1 LAGIATSLNRFQQF
15 HRRSAHPATI
25 MGALRSPPPMSQSFP
40 PFAPFSAPPTA
51 AALAS
56 VRVLW
61 CDADAARAARAKRLL
76 AGRATVEVTAD
87 AATALA
93 SARGVLPDL
102 VVAAASARALAA
114 ALRADIRLGAVPLV
128 LLAAGEAEAEAL
140 ARELA
145 PADVLAEPL
154 SDPALAARLRAQIEI
169 LSLRRALAEKELESE
184 TWLGLALKASGLGV
198 WHARLGAG
206 ELHMDANLAVMFGW
220 PAAPRRVRDEEWL
233 ARIHPEDRPRVMAE
247 LAVRRRD
254 LRPLE
259 IDFRTV
265 LPDGS
270 SRALAVLGAVVRHA
284 DEVAYRSVGVARD
297 VTERARDAERQQL
310 LLGELNHRVRNTL
323 ASVLSLAQ
331 QTAQDAASI
340 PAFLDSFRARVL
352 ALSTAH
358 NLLTRG
364 HWQGAS
370 LGDLVGTI
378 LAPERAAD
386 TARVEIAG
394 PACELPPH
402 KALAMT
408 MGLHELATN
417 ARKYGA
423 LSPAGGRLSVTWSLG
438 EAPERRLALVW
449 RERGGPPVAPPTR
462 TGFGTRL
469 LRRAL
474 GADLD
479 GTVAL
484 DFAAEGLTCTFDFPL
499 GRAPA

>member
-1 LAGIATSLNRFQQF
+1 MNQSSQPLA
-15 HRRSAHPATI
+15 
-25 MGALRSPPPMSQSFP
+25 
-40 PFAPFSAPPTA
+40 PFAAPYLEADPA
-51 AALAS
+51 RM
-56 VRVLW
+56 RVLW
-61 CDADAARAARAKRLL
+61 CDPDAARGARGQRLL
-76 AGRATVEVTAD
+76 ADRATVEVS
-87 AATALA
+87 ATVGAALA

-102 VVAAASARALAA
+102 VIAAEPAAREIAA
-114 ALRADIRLGAVPLV
+114 ALRADARFGAVALV
-128 LLAAGEAEAEAL
+128 LVAGSEAAAAAL
-140 ARELA
+140 AREVNA
-145 PADVLAEPL
+145 ADVIVEPV
-154 SDPALAARLRAQIEI
+154 SDRELAARLGAQIEI
-169 LSLRRALAEKELESE
+169 ARLRRALAEKELESE

-198 WHARLGAG
+198 WHARIGAG
-206 ELHMDANLAVMFGW
+206 ELHMDGNLAAMFGW
-220 PAAPRRVRDEEWL
+220 PAAPLRVRDEEWL
-233 ARIHPEDRPRVMAE
+233 ARIHPEDQSRVLAE
-247 LAVRRRD
+247 LAARRLD

-270 SRALAVLGAVVRHA
+270 TRALAVLGAVMRHA
-284 DEVAYRSVGVARD
+284 DEVAYGSVGVARD
-297 VTERARDAERQQL
+297 VTERARDADRQKL
-310 LLGELNHRVRNTL
+310 LLSELNHRVRNTL

-364 HWQGAS
+364 RWQGAS
-370 LGDLVGTI
+370 LGDLVATI
-378 LAPERAAD
+378 LAPERDAD
-386 TARVEIAG
+386 PARIEVAG

-402 KALAMT
+402 TALAMT

-423 LSPAGGRLSVTWSLG
+423 LSAAGGRVSVIWSLAEDG
-438 EAPERRLALVW
+438 GERRLTLVW

-479 GTVAL
+479 GTVRL
-484 DFAAEGLTCTFDFPL
+484 DFAPEGLVCTFDFPL
-499 GRAPA
+499 PRAPS

>member
-1 LAGIATSLNRFQQF
+1 
-15 HRRSAHPATI
+15 
-25 MGALRSPPPMSQSFP
+25 MSQSFP
-40 PFAPFSAPPTA
+40 PFAPFSAPHA
-51 AALAS
+51 EAALAS

-61 CDADAARAARAKRLL
+61 CDADAARGARAKRLL
-76 AGRATVEVTAD
+76 AGRATVEVTSD
-87 AATALA
+87 AAAALA

-102 VVAAASARALAA
+102 VVVAASARALAA
-114 ALRADIRLGAVPLV
+114 ALRADIRLSAVPLV
-128 LLAAGEAEAEAL
+128 LLAAGEAEADAL

-154 SDPALAARLRAQIEI
+154 ADRALAARLGAQIEI

-206 ELHMDANLAVMFGW
+206 ELHMDANLAPMFGW
-220 PAAPRRVRDEEWL
+220 PAAPLRVRDEEWL

-247 LAVRRRD
+247 LAARRRD
-254 LRPLE
+254 LHPLE

-265 LPDGS
+265 LPDGT

-358 NLLTRG
+358 SLLTRG

-370 LGDLVGTI
+370 LGDLVATI
-378 LAPERAAD
+378 LAPERGAD

-394 PACELPPH
+394 AACELPPH

-438 EAPERRLALVW
+438 EAPERRLTLVW

-462 TGFGTRL
+462 AGFGTRL

-479 GTVAL
+479 GTVTL
-484 DFAAEGLTCTFDFPL
+484 DFAAEGLACTFDFPL